1 MNPFELSRAFDPL
14 DLEIIERAYE
24 AAWTK
29 IEKYNPQRDVSKD
42 PEYKQMLRR
51 TLFLAACERMSDPEM
66 LCDKVLAVMPTHL
79 SIPRGDDRRP

>member
-1 MNPFELSRAFDPL
+1 MNPMELSRAFDPL

-29 IEKYNPQRDVSKD
+29 IEKYDPQRDTSKD

-51 TLFLAACERMSDPEM
+51 TLFLVAYERMSDSET
-66 LCDKVLAVMPTHL
+66 LCHEALVRMVE
-79 SIPRGDDRRP
+79 S